1 MQPSEA
7 EIKAFEE
14 RIRAQYTGKQA
25 PRPAR
30 KSVEDVP
37 AEQRPQS
44 YSVRSSVDISKPS
57 NVERPNIK
65 DQSGKVVSP
74 KAKISSP
81 SGSAYSNHDAQRI
94 ALERVKAEEA
104 EAQKGLTN
112 EALLNRLGAQE
123 RIMKKMQKEIAELK
137 KQA

>member
-1 MQPSEA
+1 MQPTEA

-14 RIRAQYTGKQA
+14 RIRAQYTGKKA
-25 PRPAR
+25 PSPAPTP
-30 KSVEDVP
+30 VEEVP
-37 AEQRPQS
+37 AEQRPQT
-44 YSVRSSVDISKPS
+44 YSIRSSVDISKPS

-74 KAKISSP
+74 KGKISSP

-94 ALERVKAEEA
+94 ALERVSAEQEEA
-104 EAQKGLTN
+104 KKELTSEAI
-112 EALLNRLGAQE
+112 LNKLAATE
-123 RIMKKMQKEIAELK
+123 RVVKKLQKELAELK